1 MSLYSV
7 FDYGGM
13 IADRARMDAYVRAL
27 RQVIKPDSVVLDIGT
42 GTGVFALLACQM
54 GARRVYA
61 VEPDDAIQV
70 AREIASANGFA
81 GQIEFIQK
89 LSTDV
94 TLPERADVM
103 VSDLGGL
110 LPWFQHHLPSIIDA
124 RQRLLAAQGWLIP
137 QQDRAWA
144 ALVHAPEFYA
154 RYTGGWDPALFGL
167 DMSAARRIALN
178 SMRRFRV
185 TAEHLLAEPR
195 QWATLDYA
203 TVTSTDIHAEISWTL
218 RHGGTA
224 HGLSCWFERTLT
236 DGVELSNAPGVSAAL
251 APVIYASLFFPW
263 SAPVAVNAGDR
274 IAVTLAANL
283 VGDDYIWRWQARV
296 FDRGREEN
304 LKADL
309 KQSTFSS
316 APLSP
321 KQFQKRSASF
331 VPTLDADAAIDRFV
345 LERMAG
351 GRSLGQIADEVVKQ
365 FPNRFSSL
373 HAALDRVGELSQK
386 YAR

>member
-13 IADRARMDAYVRAL
+13 IADRARMDAYLRAL
-27 RQVIKPDSVVLDIGT
+27 RQVIKPQSVVLDIGT
-42 GTGVFALLACQM
+42 GTGIFALLACQL
-54 GARRVYA
+54 GARLVYA

-70 AREIASANGFA
+70 AREIAAANGFA

-94 TLPERADVM
+94 TLPERADIM

-124 RQRLLAAQGWLIP
+124 RQRLLATQGRLIP

-144 ALVHAPEFYA
+144 ALVHAPELYA
-154 RYTGGWDPALFGL
+154 RYTAGWDPALFGL

-178 SMRRFRV
+178 CMRRFRV
-185 TAEHLLAEPR
+185 TAEHLLTEPR

-203 TVTSTDIHAEISWTL
+203 TVAGTDIHAEISWTL
-218 RHGGTA
+218 ASSGTA
-224 HGLSCWFERTLT
+224 HGLSCWFDRTLT
-236 DGVELSNAPGVSAAL
+236 DGVELSNAPGISEAL
-251 APVIYASLFFPW
+251 APVVYASLFFPW
-263 SAPVAVNAGDR
+263 SAPIAVNAGDR
-274 IAVTLAANL
+274 IVVTLAANL
-283 VGDDYIWRWQARV
+283 VGDDYIWRWQARL
-296 FDRGREEN
+296 FGQGREHN
-304 LKADL
+304 LKAEL
-309 KQSTFSS
+309 KQSTFLS
-316 APLSP
+316 APLTP
-321 KQFQKRSASF
+321 KKFLKRSADY
-331 VPTLDADAAIDRFV
+331 VPTLDADGAIDRFV

-351 GRSLGQIADEVVKQ
+351 RRSLAQIADEVVRQ
-365 FPNRFSSL
+365 FPNRFSSW

>member
-1 MSLYSV
+1 MSHYSV

-27 RQVIKPDSVVLDIGT
+27 RQVIKPESVVLDIGT
-42 GTGVFALLACQM
+42 GTGIFALLACQM

-70 AREIASANGFA
+70 ARELAAANGFA
-81 GQIEFIQK
+81 GRIEFIQK

-94 TLPERADVM
+94 TLPERADVI

-110 LPWFQHHLPSIIDA
+110 LPWFQHHIPSIIDA
-124 RQRLLAAQGWLIP
+124 RQRLLAPQGRLIP
-137 QQDRAWA
+137 QRDRAWVA
-144 ALVHAPEFYA
+144 IVHALELYA
-154 RYTGGWDPALFGL
+154 RYTAGWDPVQFGL
-167 DMSAARRIALN
+167 DMSAAQRIALN
-178 SMRRFRV
+178 TLRRFRV
-185 TAEHLLAEPR
+185 TPEHLLAEPR

-203 TVTSTDIHAEISWTL
+203 AITSTDIHAEISWTL
-218 RHGGTA
+218 PNSCIA
-224 HGLSCWFERTLT
+224 HGLTCWFDRTLT
-236 DGVELSNAPGVSAAL
+236 DGVELSNAPGQPEPL

-263 SAPVAVNAGDR
+263 NTPIAINAGDR

-304 LKADL
+304 LKAEL
-309 KQSTFSS
+309 KQSTFLS

-321 KQFQKRSASF
+321 KHFHKRSADY
-331 VPTLDADAAIDRFV
+331 VPTLDADGVIDRFV
-345 LERMAG
+345 LARMTG
-351 GRSLGQIADEVVKQ
+351 SKSMGQIADEAVKQ
-365 FPNRFSSL
+365 FPNRFSSW